1 MENHNELFITLI
13 DELFFELLDLFFPPY
28 FVQGLDRS
36 FRVAVD
42 NKLPPEL
49 DPGESD
55 RVDIVMKVNRLA
67 KRKPLLFHIEMEP
80 NSVTAV
86 ADRMLYY
93 YTGLHDR
100 YKLDVVSIA
109 ILAFRTPRI
118 PQQSSVISK
127 FGELVILHFEF
138 KQIQLNLFDWREF
151 LYIQNP
157 VAPALMPL
165 MNYQPRERVEVRL
178 NSLIRLA
185 EIAELAEPQLTAAQI
200 SIVWRMIDAYTG
212 LTKSETRRF
221 NEELAKL
228 KPEIR
233 SAITTYTTS

>member
-1 MENHNELFITLI
+1 MQNHNELFIELI

-28 FVQGLDRS
+28 FMQGLDRS
-36 FRVAVD
+36 SHVEVD

-49 DPGESD
+49 DPGVSD
-55 RVDIVMKVNRLA
+55 RVDIVLKVNRLA
-67 KRKPLLFHIEMEP
+67 RRKPLLFHIEMEP
-80 NSVTAV
+80 NSGTAY

-93 YTGLHDR
+93 YTGLSDR
-100 YKLDVVSIA
+100 YKLEIVPIA
-109 ILAFRTPRI
+109 ILAFRTPRK
-118 PQQSSVISK
+118 PQQSSVVKK
-127 FGELVILHFEF
+127 FGELEILHFGF
-138 KQIQLNLFDWREF
+138 KLIQLNMFDWRDF

-165 MNYQPRERVEVRL
+165 MDYKPRERVEVRL

-200 SIVWRMIDAYTG
+200 SIVWKMIDAYAG
-212 LTKSETRRF
+212 LTKSEAHRF

-233 SAITTYTTS
+233 SAIATYITS